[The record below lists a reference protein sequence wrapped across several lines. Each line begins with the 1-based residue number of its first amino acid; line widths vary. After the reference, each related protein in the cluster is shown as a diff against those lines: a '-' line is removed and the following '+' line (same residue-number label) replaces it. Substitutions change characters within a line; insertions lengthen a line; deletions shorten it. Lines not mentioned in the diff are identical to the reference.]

1 MRNIK
6 RASSKKKILTLSL
19 LILLLCMSIGYAA
32 LSGRLKLNA
41 IAKINAS
48 MWDVHFE
55 NIRTSE
61 GSIVGNPV
69 IGSDKT
75 SISLEFTIGEPGDY
89 YEFYVDVVNN
99 GSMDAR
105 VESLVKTTLTEIQSH
120 YLTFH
125 VTYEDGV
132 EIQKGDSL
140 KVGEREHI
148 KVLIQ
153 FNRSINVEELPSTDE
168 AINLECQINYVQ
180 EEGTGSPRKRKV
192 LSSVLSSVAE
202 SDANINFGA
211 ASSDTNGL
219 GVYTLS
225 QTKSSTYPV
234 YYYRGNV
241 TNNNVIFGNFCWKI
255 IRTTNTGGVK
265 LIYNGI
271 PNNGVCNATG
281 EATEIGKSV
290 FNTENND
297 PKYVGY
303 MYDNNTINS
312 TIKNV
317 VDEWFATNLIDY
329 LDYIEDTPFYNE
341 RDYEVGETYSERESY
356 PNIFA
361 TTLRENGTTIPETQG
376 GVRKRLPINIG
387 AKNKN
392 DIFTISSEKGNGA
405 LTFPVGLITL
415 EELVLA
421 GGSSYFIAT
430 DNNETIN
437 FYLNTGTDW
446 WSLSPCAFSS
456 VPNSGVLVS
465 RVYMLPESGIPNGGT
480 WVNTSHGVRPVISL
494 QPEILYIIGDGMPNS
509 PYIIAI

>member
-281 EATEIGKSV
+281 EAIEIGKSV
-290 FNTENND
+290 FN
-297 PKYVGY
+297 V
-303 MYDNNTINS
+303 
-312 TIKNV
+312 
-317 VDEWFATNLIDY
+317 
-329 LDYIEDTPFYNE
+329 
-341 RDYEVGETYSERESY
+341 ESSD
-356 PNIFA
+356 
-361 TTLRENGTTIPETQG
+361 
-376 GVRKRLPINIG
+376 
-387 AKNKN
+387 AK
-392 DIFTISSEKGNGA
+392 
-405 LTFPVGLITL
+405 
-415 EELVLA
+415 
-421 GGSSYFIAT
+421 
-430 DNNETIN
+430 
-437 FYLNTGTDW
+437 
-446 WSLSPCAFSS
+446 
-456 VPNSGVLVS
+456 
-465 RVYMLPESGIPNGGT
+465 
-480 WVNTSHGVRPVISL
+480 
-494 QPEILYIIGDGMPNS
+494 
-509 PYIIAI
+509 